1 MAGSERGS
9 MDDIRGQI
17 FTVLGT
23 YEVGI
28 KRLLP

>member
-1 MAGSERGS
+1 MAGSERS
-9 MDDIRGQI
+9 EHESIDDVRGQI

-28 KRLLP
+28 